1 MTRSIQDR
9 VDSVGF
15 DRETADVNEGVW
27 ATCCSAHLNETGLV
41 AALRWYA
48 LSGHSFQ
55 LMMDCIARY
64 KIVTGTRSLVEA
76 IAADGGFDVRLET
89 PVAAVEQ
96 GEHGA
101 AVRRVTG
108 RRSRLGRRSWR
119 SH

>member
-64 KIVTGTRSLVEA
+64 KIVTGTRSLVGRSLRTA
-76 IAADGGFDVRLET
+76 FDVRLET

-119 SH
+119 CR